1 MRSLMIFLS
10 VERSGFGGIAECAGG
25 DAELGEGFEV
35 APEG

>member
-1 MRSLMIFLS
+1 MIFPW
-10 VERSGFGGIAECAGG
+10 RGRDSGFGGIAERAGG